1 LIDGVRISMKNL
13 TRLKKVKDK
22 DENWAA
28 IISAP
33 FGKLGIKTAMFEQSL
48 MLSEVFYVARSSPL
62 LSAQNELAE
71 KTIQQFNRYFDDPA
85 FEFDLPIIPKGSL
98 YQNKV
103 WQQIA
108 QIPRGK
114 VTTYGDLA
122 KKLNSAPR
130 AIGGACGANPY
141 PLIVP
146 CHRVVSA
153 TGIGGFAQH
162 DEEGYHRNIKT
173 WLLQHEGV
181 CIN

>member
-1 LIDGVRISMKNL
+1 MNKLSL
-13 TRLKKVKDK
+13 LKKLEDQNQEWTAV
-22 DENWAA
+22 
-28 IISAP
+28 ISAP
-33 FGKLGIKTAMFEQSL
+33 FGKLGIKTAVHEKSL
-48 MLSEVFYVARSSPL
+48 MVTEIFYVAKHVPL
-62 LSAQNELAE
+62 LKPQNALAQEAVNQ
-71 KTIQQFNRYFDDPA
+71 INRYFTNPDMQ
-85 FEFDLPIIPKGSL
+85 FDLPMIPKGSF

-108 QIPRGK
+108 QIPLGK

-153 TGIGGFAQH
+153 TGIGGFAQQ
-162 DEEGYHRNIKT
+162 DEEGYHRNINT

>member
-1 LIDGVRISMKNL
+1 MKKL

-28 IISAP
+28 IIPAP
-33 FGKLGIKTAMFEQSL
+33 FGKLGIKTGMFEKSL
-48 MLSEVFYVARSSPL
+48 MLSEIFYVAKSTPL

-71 KTIQQFNRYFDDPA
+71 NTIQQINQYFADPA
-85 FEFDLPIIPKGSL
+85 FEFDLPMIPKGSL
-98 YQNKV
+98 YQNHV
-103 WQQIA
+103 WEQITK
-108 QIPRGK
+108 IPLGK

-122 KKLNSAPR
+122 KKLSSAPR

-153 TGIGGFAQH
+153 SGIGGFAHH

>member
-1 LIDGVRISMKNL
+1 MNKLSL
-13 TRLKKVKDK
+13 LKKLEDQNQEWTAV
-22 DENWAA
+22 
-28 IISAP
+28 ISAP
-33 FGKLGIKTAMFEQSL
+33 FGKLGIKTAVHEKSL
-48 MLSEVFYVARSSPL
+48 MVSEIFYVAKHVPL
-62 LSAQNELAE
+62 LKPQNALAQEAVNQ
-71 KTIQQFNRYFDDPA
+71 INRYFTNPDMQ
-85 FEFDLPIIPKGSL
+85 FDLPMIPKGSI

-108 QIPRGK
+108 KIPLGK
-114 VTTYGDLA
+114 VTTYGELA
-122 KKLNSAPR
+122 KKINSAPR

-153 TGIGGFAQH
+153 TGIGGFAQQ

-173 WLLQHEGV
+173 WLLHHESV

>member
-1 LIDGVRISMKNL
+1 MKKLIL
-13 TRLKKVKDK
+13 LKKPQDK
-22 DENWAA
+22 EENWAA
-28 IISAP
+28 VISAP
-33 FGKLGIKTAMFEQSL
+33 FGKLGIKTGMFEQSL
-48 MLSEVFYVARSSPL
+48 MLSEVFYVAKSTPL
-62 LSAQNELAE
+62 LSAQNKLAE
-71 KTIQQFNRYFDDPA
+71 NAIKQINQYFVDPE
-85 FEFDLPIIPKGSL
+85 FEFDLPMIPKGSP

-108 QIPRGK
+108 KIPIGK
-114 VTTYGDLA
+114 VTTYGELA
-122 KKLNSAPR
+122 KKISSAPR

-173 WLLQHEGV
+173 WLLQHEGI
-181 CIN
+181 CFT

>member
-1 LIDGVRISMKNL
+1 MKKL
-13 TRLKKVKDK
+13 TLLKKAKDQE
-22 DENWAA
+22 ENWAA

-33 FGKLGIKTAMFEQSL
+33 FGKLGIKTGMFEQSL
-48 MLSEVFYVARSSPL
+48 MLSEVFYVAQSTPL

-71 KTIQQFNRYFDDPA
+71 KAIQQINQYFAEPA
-85 FEFDLPIIPKGSL
+85 FEFNLPMIPKGSH
-98 YQNKV
+98 YQNQV

-108 QIPRGK
+108 KIPLGK
-114 VTTYGDLA
+114 VTTYGELA
-122 KKLNSAPR
+122 KKISSAPR

-146 CHRVVSA
+146 CHRVISA

-181 CIN
+181 CLT

>member
-1 LIDGVRISMKNL
+1 MNKLSL
-13 TRLKKVKDK
+13 LKKTEDQNQ
-22 DENWAA
+22 EWAA
-28 IISAP
+28 VISAP
-33 FGKLGIKTAMFEQSL
+33 FGKLGIKTAVHEKSL
-48 MLSEVFYVARSSPL
+48 MVSEIFYVAKHVPL
-62 LSAQNELAE
+62 LKSQNALAQEAANQ
-71 KTIQQFNRYFDDPA
+71 INRYFTNPDMQ
-85 FEFDLPIIPKGSL
+85 FDLPMIPKGSF

-108 QIPRGK
+108 QIPLGK

-153 TGIGGFAQH
+153 TGIGGFAQQ